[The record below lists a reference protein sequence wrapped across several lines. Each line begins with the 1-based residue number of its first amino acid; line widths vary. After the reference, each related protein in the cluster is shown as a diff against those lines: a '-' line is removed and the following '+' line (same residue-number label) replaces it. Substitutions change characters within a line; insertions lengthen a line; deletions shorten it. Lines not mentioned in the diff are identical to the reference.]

1 MQFSIEGHPIYYRTS
16 YFTTVSCKNRF
27 METSRHCSK
36 TTMLQRLQ
44 KSFHSSLLNCTILLA
59 RARWHPTTLTTFPLY
74 SSRWNAHIVR
84 WLGATLCKLGVQAKK
99 LHFHNQESILNNTG
113 YCHILKYGK
122 NFLSYFH
129 T

>member
-1 MQFSIEGHPIYYRTS
+1 MKNSWKSVNEIKLS
-16 YFTTVSCKNRF
+16 TTAIDGLCN
-27 METSRHCSK
+27 
-36 TTMLQRLQ
+36 
-44 KSFHSSLLNCTILLA
+44 SFIADFITVVQTAVKCEMRSLL
-59 RARWHPTTLTTFPLY
+59 
-74 SSRWNAHIVR
+74 VR

-122 NFLSYFH
+122 KILSYFH